1 MILKNSEKKENNK
14 FEFTVES
21 DAAELSEAIR
31 KVYLRSR
38 KQISIPGF
46 RKGKAPLAL
55 IENMYGKQV
64 FDGDALDDL
73 AQDAFDKGIE
83 ESKVEF
89 IGRPSIVNAEVTEG
103 RTALFTFVVELY
115 PEVELG
121 QYREIEVEKIPTEVT
136 DEEVDAEIEKAR
148 KRNARHVTVDDR
160 AAEKGDTAN
169 IDYEGFLDA
178 EKTQPFDGGKGEN
191 HDLELGSGSFVPGFE
206 DQVVGMKAGEEKDIN
221 ITFPEDYS
229 EDLAGKDVVFHVK
242 VNSVTVPELPELD
255 DDFAQDV
262 SEYDTLDE
270 YKAATRKELEE
281 KKADQVKTAIRN
293 AALEQACENM
303 KAELPETMVKSHLE
317 SSIRNFASNY
327 GINDPN
333 MPIEKLA
340 SMMGLNEETMN
351 SFFRPNAE
359 RETKLELLLRAI
371 IEKENI
377 APSAEEITEY
387 VKKTAE
393 SAGVTEDQL
402 KKYYPEDYIAGELK
416 KEKAISLIT
425 DSVVLVDELKKPEEA
440 PDEKTPEEK
449 TKAKKATRKPK
460 AKAPAEEV
468 PAEAAEGEAE
478 A

>member
-1 MILKNSEKKENNK
+1 MILKNSEKKENNTL
-14 FEFTVES
+14 EFTVES
-21 DAAELSEAIR
+21 DAAELQEAIR
-31 KVYLRSR
+31 KVYLRNR
-38 KQISIPGF
+38 KQINIPGF

-55 IENMYGKQV
+55 IVNMYGKEV
-64 FDGDALDDL
+64 FDGDALDEL

-83 ESKVEF
+83 ETKAEF

-103 RTALFTFVVELY
+103 RTALYTFSVELY

-121 QYREIEVEKIPTEVT
+121 QYKELEVQKYPTEVT
-136 DEEVDAEIEKAR
+136 DEEVDAEIEKIR
-148 KRNARHVTVDDR
+148 KQNARRLTVDDR

-206 DQVVGMKAGEEKDIN
+206 DQLVGMKAGEEKDIN
-221 ITFPEDYS
+221 ITFPEDYA

-242 VNSVTVPELPELD
+242 VNNVTVPELPELD

-281 KKADQVKTAIRN
+281 KKADQAKAAIRN
-293 AALEQACENM
+293 AALDKACENL
-303 KAELPETMVKSHLE
+303 KADLPETMVKSHLE

-333 MPIEKLA
+333 TPVETLA
-340 SMMGLNEETMN
+340 SMMGLTPETMN
-351 SFFRPNAE
+351 QFFRPNAE
-359 RETKLELLLRAI
+359 RETRLELLLRAI

-377 APSAEEITEY
+377 DPSAEEIAEY

-393 SAGVTEDQL
+393 SAGVTEEQL
-402 KKYYPEDYIAGELK
+402 KKYYPEDFIVGELK
-416 KEKAISLIT
+416 KEKAVSLIA
-425 DSVVLVDELKKPEEA
+425 DSVVLVDEVKKPEEA
-440 PDEKTPEEK
+440 PAEE
-449 TKAKKATRKPK
+449 
-460 AKAPAEEV
+460 APAEEKPAKKTRAKKKASAEEA
-468 PAEAAEGEAE
+468 PAEAAEGEAK

>member
-21 DAAELSEAIR
+21 DAAELVEAIR
-31 KVYLRSR
+31 KVYLRNR

-55 IENMYGKQV
+55 IENLYGKEV

-73 AQDAFDKGIE
+73 AQDAFDKGID
-83 ESKVEF
+83 ESKAEF
-89 IGRPSIVNAEVTEG
+89 IGRPSIVKAAVTEA
-103 RTALFTFVVELY
+103 RTALYTFAVELY

-121 QYREIEVEKIPTEVT
+121 QYKDIEVEKIPTDVS
-136 DEEVDAEIEKAR
+136 DEEVDAEIEKVR
-148 KRNARHVTVDDR
+148 KQNARRLTVEDR

-178 EKTQPFDGGKGEN
+178 EKTQPFVGGKGEN

-206 DQVVGMKAGEEKDIN
+206 DQVIGMKAGEEKDIN
-221 ITFPEDYS
+221 ITFPENYA

-242 VNSVTVPELPELD
+242 VNNVTVPELPELD

-262 SEYDTLDE
+262 SEFDTLDE
-270 YKAATRKELEE
+270 YKASVRKELEE
-281 KKADQVKTAIRN
+281 KKADQAKTAIRN
-293 AALEQACENM
+293 AALDQACENM
-303 KAELPETMVKSHLE
+303 KAALPETMVKAHLE

-333 MPIEKLA
+333 TPVETLA
-340 SMMGLNEETMN
+340 SMMGLNQETMN
-351 SFFRPNAE
+351 NFFRPNAE

-377 APSAEEITEY
+377 APSAEEVAEY
-387 VKKTAE
+387 IKKTAE

-402 KKYYPEDYIAGELK
+402 KKYYPEDYITGELK
-416 KEKAISLIT
+416 KEKAISLIA

-440 PDEKTPEEK
+440 PAEE
-449 TKAKKATRKPK
+449 AKSEE
-460 AKAPAEEV
+460 APAED
-468 PAEAAEGEAE
+468 AKGEAE

>member
-1 MILKNSEKKENNK
+1 MILKNSEKKENSK

-31 KVYLRSR
+31 RVYLRSR

-55 IENMYGKQV
+55 IENMYGKEV
-64 FDGDALDDL
+64 FDGDALDEL

-103 RTALFTFVVELY
+103 RTALYTFTVELY

-121 QYREIEVEKIPTEVT
+121 QYKEIEVEKIPTEVT

-148 KRNARHVTVDDR
+148 KRNARRLTVEDR
-160 AAEKGDTAN
+160 AAEIGDTAN

-191 HDLELGSGSFVPGFE
+191 YDLELGSGSFVPGFE
-206 DQVVGMKAGEEKDIN
+206 EQVVGMKAGEEKDIN
-221 ITFPEDYS
+221 ITFPEDYA

-242 VNSVTVPELPELD
+242 VNNVTVPELPELD

-281 KKADQVKTAIRN
+281 KKAEQAKNAIRN
-293 AALEQACENM
+293 AALDQACENM
-303 KAELPETMVKSHLE
+303 KADLPETMVKSHLE
-317 SSIRNFASNY
+317 SSIRNFAANY
-327 GINDPN
+327 GLNDPKT
-333 MPIEKLA
+333 PVETLA
-340 SMMGLNEETMN
+340 SMMGLNQETMN
-351 SFFRPNAE
+351 QFFRPNAE

-377 APSAEEITEY
+377 EPSGEEVAEY

-393 SAGVTEDQL
+393 SAGVTEEQL
-402 KKYYPEDYIAGELK
+402 KKYYPEDFILGELK
-416 KEKAISLIT
+416 KEKAVSLIA

-440 PDEKTPEEK
+440 PSEEK
-449 TKAKKATRKPK
+449 PAEEKPAKKTRAKK
-460 AKAPAEEV
+460 KAPAEEV
-468 PAEAAEGEAE
+468 KAEAAEGEAKE
-478 A
+478 

>member
-21 DAAELSEAIR
+21 DAAELVEAIR
-31 KVYLRSR
+31 KVYLRNR

-55 IENMYGKQV
+55 IENLYGKEV

-73 AQDAFDKGIE
+73 AQDAFDKGID
-83 ESKVEF
+83 ESKADF
-89 IGRPSIVNAEVTEG
+89 IGRPSIVNAVVTAA
-103 RTALFTFVVELY
+103 RTALYTFAVELY

-121 QYREIEVEKIPTEVT
+121 QYKDIEVEKIHTDVT
-136 DEEVDAEIEKAR
+136 DEEVDDEIEKVR
-148 KRNARHVTVDDR
+148 KQNARRLTVEGR

-178 EKTQPFDGGKGEN
+178 EKTQPFVGGKGEN

-221 ITFPEDYS
+221 ITFPEDYA

-242 VNSVTVPELPELD
+242 VNNITVPELPELD

-262 SEYDTLDE
+262 SEFDTLDE
-270 YKAATRKELEE
+270 YKASIRKELEE
-281 KKADQVKTAIRN
+281 TKADQAKTAIRN

-303 KAELPETMVKSHLE
+303 KAALPETMVKAHLE

-333 MPIEKLA
+333 TPVETLA
-340 SMMGLNEETMN
+340 SMMGLNQETMN

-377 APSAEEITEY
+377 APTAEEVAEY
-387 VKKTAE
+387 IKKTAE
-393 SAGVTEDQL
+393 AAGVTEDQL
-402 KKYYPEDYIAGELK
+402 KKYYSEDYITGELK
-416 KEKAISLIT
+416 KEKAVSLIA
-425 DSVVLVDELKKPEEA
+425 DSVVLVDELKKPEE
-440 PDEKTPEEK
+440 TPAEEA
-449 TKAKKATRKPK
+449 KAEE
-460 AKAPAEEV
+460 APAEE
-468 PAEAAEGEAE
+468 AREEAKA
-478 A
+478 

>member
-1 MILKNSEKKENNK
+1 MILKKSEKKENSK

-83 ESKVEF
+83 ETKVEF

-103 RTALFTFVVELY
+103 RTALYTFSVELY

-121 QYREIEVEKIPTEVT
+121 QYKEIEVEKIPTEVT
-136 DEEVDAEIEKAR
+136 DEEVEAEIEKAR
-148 KRNARHVTVDDR
+148 KRNARRITVDDR

-178 EKTQPFDGGKGEN
+178 EKTKPFDGGKGEN

-221 ITFPEDYS
+221 ITFPEDYA

-270 YKAATRKELEE
+270 YRAATRKELEE
-281 KKADQVKTAIRN
+281 KKADQAKTAIRN

-303 KAELPETMVKSHLE
+303 KADLPETMVNAHLE
-317 SSIRNFASNY
+317 SSIRNFATNY
-327 GINDPN
+327 GISDPN
-333 MPIEKLA
+333 MPFDKLA
-340 SMMGLNEETMN
+340 SMMGLTQETMN

-377 APSAEEITEY
+377 APSAEEIAEY

-393 SAGVTEDQL
+393 SAGVTEEQL
-402 KKYYPEDYIAGELK
+402 KKYYPEDYIVGEMK
-416 KEKAISLIT
+416 KEKAISLIA
-425 DSVVLVDELKKPEEA
+425 DSVVLVDKLEKPEEA
-440 PDEKTPEEK
+440 PAEEPK
-449 TKAKKATRKPK
+449 KAPAKRTRKKATSEAPK
-460 AKAPAEEV
+460 AEE
-468 PAEAAEGEAE
+468 AKGEAE

>member
-21 DAAELSEAIR
+21 DAAELVEAIR
-31 KVYLRSR
+31 KVYLRNR

-55 IENMYGKQV
+55 IENLYGKEV

-73 AQDAFDKGIE
+73 AQDAFDKGID
-83 ESKVEF
+83 ESKADF
-89 IGRPSIVNAEVTEG
+89 IGRPSIVNAVVTAA
-103 RTALFTFVVELY
+103 RTALYTFAVELY

-121 QYREIEVEKIPTEVT
+121 QYKDIEVEKIPTDVT
-136 DEEVDAEIEKAR
+136 DEEVDGEIEKVR
-148 KRNARHVTVDDR
+148 KQNARRLTVEGR

-178 EKTQPFDGGKGEN
+178 EKTQPFVGGKGEN

-206 DQVVGMKAGEEKDIN
+206 DQVIGMKAGEEKDIN
-221 ITFPEDYS
+221 ITFPEDYA

-242 VNSVTVPELPELD
+242 VNNITVPELPELD

-262 SEYDTLDE
+262 SEFDTLDE
-270 YKAATRKELEE
+270 YKASIRKELEE
-281 KKADQVKTAIRN
+281 KKADQAKTAIRN
-293 AALEQACENM
+293 AALDQACENM
-303 KAELPETMVKSHLE
+303 KAALPETMVKAHLE

-333 MPIEKLA
+333 TPVETLA
-340 SMMGLNEETMN
+340 SMMGLNQETMN

-377 APSAEEITEY
+377 EPTAEEVAEY
-387 VKKTAE
+387 IKKTAE
-393 SAGVTEDQL
+393 AAGVTEDQL
-402 KKYYPEDYIAGELK
+402 KKYYPEDYITGELK
-416 KEKAISLIT
+416 KEKAVSLIA
-425 DSVVLVDELKKPEEA
+425 DSVVLVDELKKPEE
-440 PDEKTPEEK
+440 TPAEE
-449 TKAKKATRKPK
+449 PK
-460 AKAPAEEV
+460 VEEAPAEE
-468 PAEAAEGEAE
+468 AREEAKA
-478 A
+478 